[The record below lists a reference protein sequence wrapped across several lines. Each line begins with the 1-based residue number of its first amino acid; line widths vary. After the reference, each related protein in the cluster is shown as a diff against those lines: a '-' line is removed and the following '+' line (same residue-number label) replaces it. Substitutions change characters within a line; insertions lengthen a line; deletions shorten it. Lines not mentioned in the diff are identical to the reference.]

1 LILVVVLV
9 AVPVLVAALVAVV
22 VPVAAAVLAFALVAV
37 FDSFLLSGDPGGIDS
52 LFGHH
57 EIWKGD
63 AVPVKVDSS
72 AQRRPTARRT
82 LLDEA
87 EVEGALRL
95 FDDAAPKD
103 VAPKEPAKD

>member
-1 LILVVVLV
+1 VPV
-9 AVPVLVAALVAVV
+9 AVPDPPL
-22 VPVAAAVLAFALVAV
+22 PP
-37 FDSFLLSGDPGGIDS
+37 GDPGGIDS

-63 AVPVKVDSS
+63 AAPVKVDSA
-72 AQRRPTARRT
+72 AQKRPATRRT

-95 FDDAAPKD
+95 FDEVAAKD
-103 VAPKEPAKD
+103 PAPKEPAED

>member
-1 LILVVVLV
+1 M
-9 AVPVLVAALVAVV
+9 
-22 VPVAAAVLAFALVAV
+22 
-37 FDSFLLSGDPGGIDS
+37 
-52 LFGHH
+52 
-57 EIWKGD
+57 
-63 AVPVKVDSS
+63 PVKVDSS